1 MVTDF
6 TKDGKTNTRAKS
18 DLMKCPVTLLQAELK
33 PTNHWCENLERAVV
47 TQMFL
52 PGVMQ
57 AFQE

>member
-33 PTNHWCENLERAVV
+33 PTNRWCDNPGKGCCHADV
-47 TQMFL
+47 L